1 MPRSMESGKDEGL
14 QRMGDGKSK
23 DGGSKKKKI
32 NKKRSGAQLPTDDVL
47 AHRYYPVISLIMP
60 QRVCN

>member
-14 QRMGDGKSK
+14 QKGWAMVRARMEEA
-23 DGGSKKKKI
+23 KKK
-32 NKKRSGAQLPTDDVL
+32 KKRSGAQLPTDDVL